1 MKNGYLSVDLETTGL
16 EVSDSQII
24 QFGAVF
30 DDLVTP
36 IDRLPKLELIV
47 LDEDDCYTGGSF
59 AFNLNR
65 EIMRKIS
72 EATTWARHNPSLPA
86 GFCYLGQLADI
97 AQQWLMEEADFNPAK
112 DRVTY
117 AGKNFESFDARF
129 LEELDFFEKLPRRH
143 RSLDIGSMF
152 WVPGMDGG
160 TPPGSEKCLIRAG
173 FDGSVK
179 HEALDDALN
188 VVKCIRAK
196 HPTIGQ
202 AA

>member
-24 QFGAVF
+24 QFGAIF
-30 DDLVTP
+30 DDLVSP
-36 IDRLPKLELIV
+36 IDQLPRIELIV
-47 LDEDDCYTGGSF
+47 LDEEDCYTGQSF
-59 AFNLNR
+59 AINMNR

-72 EATTWARHNPSLPA
+72 EATVWARHNPALPQ
-86 GFCYLGQLADI
+86 GFCYLGELADMV
-97 AQQWLMEEADFNPAK
+97 AAWLAEEVDFNPAK
-112 DRVTY
+112 DKITY
-117 AGKNFESFDARF
+117 AGKNFESFDSQF
-129 LEELDFFEKLPRRH
+129 LGELDFFEKLPRRH

-152 WVPGMDGG
+152 WHPGVDGG
-160 TPPGSEKCLIRAG
+160 VPPSSEKCLIRAG

-196 HPTIGQ
+196 HGI